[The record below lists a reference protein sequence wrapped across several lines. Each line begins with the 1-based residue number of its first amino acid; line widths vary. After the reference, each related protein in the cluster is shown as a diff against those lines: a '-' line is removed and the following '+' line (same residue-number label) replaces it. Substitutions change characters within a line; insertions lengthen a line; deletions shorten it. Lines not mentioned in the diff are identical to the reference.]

1 MTFEDLDFDFRDSS
15 GSAEES
21 HGGVIPG
28 VRGSSG
34 IVDRARHRELGQE
47 EREVVVGC

>member
-15 GSAEES
+15 GSAEGS

-34 IVDRARHRELGQE
+34 IVSCARHRELGGGE
-47 EREVVVGC
+47 KEVVVGC